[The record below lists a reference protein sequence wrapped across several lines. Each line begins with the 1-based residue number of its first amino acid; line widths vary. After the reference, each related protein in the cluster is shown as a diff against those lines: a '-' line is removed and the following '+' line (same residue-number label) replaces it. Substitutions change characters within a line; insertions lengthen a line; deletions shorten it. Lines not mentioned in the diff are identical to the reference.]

1 MTHYRTHRI
10 FNIFVLF
17 TFVICVCGDLQDF
30 LDLQHRRPHQ
40 PATNFDDNEFD
51 QEMEETQQVE
61 DDHGWDFGN
70 LRREGQLGSAPVLPK
85 TSNIS
90 YIFDPNIKWDKN
102 WTSTSTLGQLS
113 AVDIDPA
120 GNIAIFCRRT
130 RVWGQDTFATN
141 NKFDPRN
148 GPIPENV
155 VVLLNKEG
163 KKIIEWGSNT
173 FYLPHGLTIDGDGNY
188 WLTDVAMHMVL
199 KFASSEIDKNTEAL
213 KKAEASGP
221 RRETTID
228 LNDLFRDSIVK
239 PSLALGDPFEPGNDD
254 QRFCKPTAVAVM
266 KNGDFF
272 VSDGYCNSRVI
283 KFNPKGER
291 ISQFGRAWLAGVHH
305 QPSAYSLY
313 VPHALALAE
322 DLGFLY
328 VADRE
333 NGRILCFHAQNESFH
348 REYRHPAVGSRVYS
362 VAYAKGRIYT
372 VNGNDYLQ
380 SFHVRG
386 YSLDVN
392 SGDVV
397 SQFGPGEDMKAPHD
411 LAVSRDGREIYVVE
425 LDSHDVYRFL
435 QAGTSPPPGA
445 STEKA
450 PPKHG
455 PKLLTSTTIG
465 EEPKKVGSVTI
476 ALITIISST
485 IVIGLCIAVA
495 ALVARCQKRGCLLSV
510 RRKSY
515 WESDRKE
522 NFKLSRV
529 LESRQGKKGFRRF
542 DKRPNTKDF
551 SKLNTEPETSE
562 DERGEESLII

>member
-1 MTHYRTHRI
+1 
-10 FNIFVLF
+10 
-17 TFVICVCGDLQDF
+17 
-30 LDLQHRRPHQ
+30 
-40 PATNFDDNEFD
+40 
-51 QEMEETQQVE
+51 MEETQQIPME
-61 DDHGWDFGN
+61 DQDPNYLGN
-70 LRREGQLGSAPVLPK
+70 PRRDGLLGSAPGLPK

-102 WTSTSTLGQLS
+102 WTSISSLGQLS

-130 RVWGQDTFATN
+130 RVWGQDTFSTN
-141 NKFDPRN
+141 DKFDPRN
-148 GPIPENV
+148 GPISENV
-155 VVLLNKEG
+155 IQLLNKEG

-173 FYLPHGLTIDGDGNY
+173 FYLPHGLTIDAEGNY
-188 WLTDVAMHMVL
+188 WVTDVAMHMVM
-199 KFASSEIDKNTEAL
+199 KFTASEIEKNMEAL
-213 KKAEASGP
+213 KKAEASVAQ
-221 RRETTID
+221 REITID
-228 LNDLFRDSIVK
+228 LNNLFRDSIVK
-239 PSLALGDPFEPGNDD
+239 PSLALGVPFEPGNDN
-254 QRFCKPTAVAVM
+254 QSFCKPTAVAVM

-272 VSDGYCNSRVI
+272 VSDGYCNSRII
-283 KFNPKGER
+283 KFNLKGER
-291 ISQFGRAWLAGVHH
+291 ISQFGRAWSVGIHPQ

-313 VPHALALAE
+313 IPHALALAE

-348 REYRHPAVGSRVYS
+348 REYRHPAVGSKVYS

-411 LAVSRDGREIYVVE
+411 IAVSRDGREIYVVE
-425 LDSHDVYRFL
+425 LDSHAIYRFL
-435 QAGTSPPPGA
+435 QVGVSSPPGP

-450 PPKHG
+450 PIGHG
-455 PKLLTSTTIG
+455 SKLLTSTTISD
-465 EEPKKVGSVTI
+465 EPKKMGGMAI
-476 ALITIISST
+476 ALVTIISSM

-495 ALVARCQKRGCLLSV
+495 ALIARCQKRGCLLSV

-542 DKRPNTKDF
+542 DKRPNPKDF

-562 DERGEESLII
+562 DERGEEGLII